1 MAILSQGLVL
11 LLAGMGIVF
20 AFLAMLVC
28 VMTVSSKV
36 IPKFNYILPDHEP
49 KKRSKNSA
57 ASSDDTAIAIA
68 IAAATATQSA

>member
-28 VMTVSSKV
+28 VTSVSSKI
-36 IPKFNYILPDHEP
+36 IPKFNHILPDYEP
-49 KKRSKNSA
+49 KKRPAKSTA
-57 ASSDDTAIAIA
+57 TSDDTNIAIA
-68 IAAATATQSA
+68 IAVATAAQTA